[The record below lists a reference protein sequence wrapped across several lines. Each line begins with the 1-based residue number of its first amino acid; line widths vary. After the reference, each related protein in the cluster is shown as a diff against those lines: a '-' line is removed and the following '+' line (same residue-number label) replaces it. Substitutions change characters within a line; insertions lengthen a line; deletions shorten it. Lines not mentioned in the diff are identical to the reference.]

1 MLIRKNIAMLW
12 GLISLS
18 VALLVLVPFVQAQQ
32 GGNALQISPTRT
44 EISANPG
51 EQKPFTITLKNITQ
65 GELVAKAIVNDFA
78 SDNESGI
85 PQIITDT
92 TQRTPYSIS
101 SWVKGLSDVTLKAG
115 ETKEVK
121 LNVDVPSN
129 ATPGAYFGAIRYAL
143 SPKDAQAS
151 DEDRQVS
158 LNASVAHIVF
168 VEVPGN
174 IVEQI
179 KVESLVMQNGDKK
192 GGFFFNSPTKSNLK
206 IKNLGNGFSR
216 PFGQVSISRS
226 LGGQVYS
233 YEVNNK
239 DPRGII
245 LPNSSRTFTDDIKN
259 IKVPGKYTATA
270 SVAYGS
276 GGEVVNYKSSFW
288 YVPVWLIIL
297 LVVLFVLVVALIVV
311 VYRKKYTFRSKK
323 KR

>member
-1 MLIRKNIAMLW
+1 ML
-12 GLISLS
+12 
-18 VALLVLVPFVQAQQ
+18 LLVATPIVRAQQ

-44 EISANPG
+44 EISANQG

-65 GELVAKAIVNDFA
+65 GELVAKAIVNDFS
-78 SDNESGI
+78 SDNETGI
-85 PQIITDT
+85 PQIIVDT
-92 TQRTPYSIS
+92 SQRTPYSIS
-101 SWVKGLSDVTLKAG
+101 SWIKGLSDVTLKPG

-121 LNVDVPSN
+121 LSVDVPAG

-143 SPKDAQAS
+143 APKDAKQS

-174 IVEQI
+174 TVEQI
-179 KVESLVMQNGDKK
+179 KVESLVMQQGDKK
-192 GGFFFNSPTKSNLK
+192 GSFFFKAPNKSNLK

-216 PFGQVSISRS
+216 PFGQVSISRA

-233 YEVNNK
+233 YDVNNR

-276 GGEVVNYKSSFW
+276 GGEVVNYKSTFW

-297 LVVLFVLVVALIVV
+297 LIVLAILLIAFIVA
-311 VYRKKYTFRSKK
+311 VYRKKYTFHRKK